1 MSFVACSADVLDNIT
16 FQIAKLLVSN
26 EIPYLNL
33 ATLVVGW

>member
-1 MSFVACSADVLDNIT
+1 MSFVTCSADVLDNIA
-16 FQIAKLLVSN
+16 FQVAKLLVSN